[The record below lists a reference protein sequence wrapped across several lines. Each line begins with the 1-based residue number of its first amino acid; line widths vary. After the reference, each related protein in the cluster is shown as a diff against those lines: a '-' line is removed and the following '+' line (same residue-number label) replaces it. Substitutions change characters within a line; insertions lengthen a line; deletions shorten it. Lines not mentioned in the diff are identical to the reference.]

1 MSITL
6 RALAIVAGLLAAA
19 SANAQASLTAG
30 QSLAGAGGYVDA
42 NWSNVSPPSATHWV
56 GVHVPGSAHSAYKA
70 WRYITNSSSGS
81 VNVTLP
87 TNLALGTYELRLFAA
102 GGGYTLLAT
111 SGTFTVGRGIK
122 GLMTVGAAPVQNATI
137 TATNGGVCTNSYLTG
152 DYSCGVASGW
162 SGDVTPSHPGYV
174 FSPTSR
180 NYSNVTTNQT
190 GQNYSASAVYHI
202 TGTVTLAGS
211 PAAGVTLSGTGATCT
226 NSDSSGNYDCT
237 VPSGW
242 SGTITPTYSGYTFD
256 PASRN
261 YSNVTANQ
269 DSQGYTVVTYQVS
282 GTVTLNGVPLVSVAF
297 GASNGGSCTTSNISG
312 QYSCTL
318 LAGWS
323 GTVTPS
329 ATGYAFSPT
338 SKNYTSIAADD
349 PAEDYAASLSSPTSN
364 ISFVHVDH
372 INTPRVVAN
381 SAGTTVWRWDQA
393 EPFGV
398 NVADED
404 PDANSVTFEF
414 PLRYPGQYADKET
427 NLFYNL
433 TRDYDAALGRYIES
447 DVLGMIAGPNTY
459 MYAGANPIGDFDP
472 TGEIAG
478 GMGAGAGGTIV
489 TGLMFCARF
498 PRTCQQIANCFRN
511 PNACRRTF
519 CRIGNSIYKPFCNV
533 PACQPCDGCATLM
546 FKAGAAES
554 CVFLRQSVRT
564 ICHGT
569 DRTQRGENHEGEIQK
584 AQQKFKRC
592 ISLMDQACK
601 RDT

>member
-1 MSITL
+1 VRT
-6 RALAIVAGLLAAA
+6 RLARFAFGAYLVLAACVA
-19 SANAQASLTAG
+19 HAQASLAAG

-56 GVHVPGSAHSAYKA
+56 GVHIPGSAHSAYKA
-70 WRYITNSSSGS
+70 WRYITNSASGS

-162 SGDVTPSHPGYV
+162 SGDLTPSHSGYV

-180 NYSNVTTNQT
+180 NYSNVVANQT
-190 GQNYSASAVYHI
+190 SQNYSATAVYHI
-202 TGTVTLAGS
+202 TGTVTMAGS
-211 PAAGVTLSGTGATCT
+211 AAAGVTLSGTGATCT
-226 NSDSSGNYDCT
+226 ASDSSGNYDCT

-242 SGTITPTYSGYTFD
+242 SGTITPSYTGYTFD

-261 YSNVTANQ
+261 YSNVTANES
-269 DSQGYTVVTYQVS
+269 SQGYTVVTYQVS
-282 GTVTLNGVPLVSVAF
+282 GTVALNGVPLVSVAF
-297 GASNGGSCTTSNISG
+297 AASNGGTCTTSNVSG
-312 QYSCTL
+312 QYSCTV

-329 ATGYAFSPT
+329 ATGYAFNPT

-349 PAEDYAASLSSPTSN
+349 ATEDYAASLSSPTSN
-364 ISFVHVDH
+364 ISFIHADH
-372 INTPRVVAN
+372 LNTPRVVAN
-381 SAGTTVWRWDQA
+381 SGGTTVWRWDQA

-404 PDANSVTFEF
+404 PDANSVIFEF

-427 NLFYNL
+427 KLQYNYF
-433 TRDYDAALGRYIES
+433 RDYDSVIGRYAESDLVGLLGGSNTYSYAGNSPLGRS
-447 DVLGMIAGPNTY
+447 DPSGLIYQWLANPMVWGPPLAIAGIWIAINPQARKALADLLCKPEDDKERCREVLNDCREKCLNRMPN
-459 MYAGANPIGDFDP
+459 
-472 TGEIAG
+472 
-478 GMGAGAGGTIV
+478 
-489 TGLMFCARF
+489 GL
-498 PRTCQQIANCFRN
+498 P
-511 PNACRRTF
+511 
-519 CRIGNSIYKPFCNV
+519 GS
-533 PACQPCDGCATLM
+533 
-546 FKAGAAES
+546 
-554 CVFLRQSVRT
+554 
-564 ICHGT
+564 GT
-569 DRTQRGENHEGEIQK
+569 DYFGRYR
-584 AQQKFKRC
+584 RC
-592 ISLMDQACK
+592 VRECMEDNKCY
-601 RDT
+601 DF